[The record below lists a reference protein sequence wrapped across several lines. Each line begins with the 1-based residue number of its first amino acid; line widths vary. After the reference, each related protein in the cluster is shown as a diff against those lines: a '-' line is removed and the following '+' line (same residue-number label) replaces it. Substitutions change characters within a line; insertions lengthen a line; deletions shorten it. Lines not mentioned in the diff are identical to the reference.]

1 MSQTTPHPSL
11 YGPAAWPALTE
22 RVLARSWHVI
32 ARIDEVPPGSVHPV
46 TLLPGVL
53 DEPILLVR
61 EFPSQNAD
69 SGAGGDTSTD
79 HPNIR
84 AFANVCTHRS
94 ARLCTAPGAITTIR
108 CPYHGRQF
116 GLDGRCKSAP
126 GFETFSPEDN
136 LAPVAVATWGPLIFV
151 SIDPAMP
158 FAELFP
164 SEILDPLWNPASVH
178 DPAGD
183 CTYDVEANFLLW
195 CENFLEGFH
204 IPFVH
209 PGLNRAIDWRTYETR
224 LYGWSSLQL
233 APSETGPKVELDGRP
248 YAGAYVALFP
258 TTALN
263 FYPWGLSLN
272 IVEPLSA
279 ARTRVRYQRF
289 VHRPDLLNTGAG
301 AGLDTI
307 EAEDDHIVAEVQ
319 RGVQSRLARPGRYA
333 DRWESGV
340 AHFHAGIARL
350 LG

>member
-1 MSQTTPHPSL
+1 MSSTTPHPEL
-11 YGPAAWPALTE
+11 YRASRWPDLTE
-22 RVLARSWHVI
+22 RVLARSWHVV

-53 DEPILLVR
+53 DEPVLLVR
-61 EFPSQNAD
+61 DAA
-69 SGAGGDTSTD
+69 SGTD
-79 HPNIR
+79 QSSEIR

-94 ARLCTAPGAITTIR
+94 ARLCAQPGLLTTIR

-116 GLDGRCKSAP
+116 DLNGRCKAAP
-126 GFETFSPEDN
+126 GFDSLSADDN
-136 LAPVAVATWGPLIFV
+136 LVPIVVATWGPLVFV

-158 FAELFP
+158 FSELFP
-164 SEILDPLWNPASVH
+164 SEILEPLWNPAAIH

-183 CTYDVEANFLLW
+183 AVYEVEASFLLW

-209 PGLNRAIDWRTYETR
+209 PALNRAIDWRTYQTQ
-224 LYGWSSLQL
+224 LHGWSSLQL
-233 APSETGPKVELDGRP
+233 APAESGPKIAVTGSSFAGKA

-272 IVEPLSA
+272 VVEPVSA
-279 ARTRVRYQRF
+279 THTRVRYKRF
-289 VHRPDLLNTGAG
+289 VHRPDLLDTGAG
-301 AGLDTI
+301 AGLDTV

-319 RGVQSRLARPGRYA
+319 RGIRSRLARPGRYSE
-333 DRWESGV
+333 RWESGV
-340 AHFHAGIARL
+340 AHFHDGIARL